1 MKLKIE
7 ISPGCEEEIIIRAP
21 EANEK
26 IQRLRRLIEDEL
38 GRAGEL
44 TLHDA
49 GKEYYLPY
57 SEILF
62 FEANAGKVY
71 AHTDKAFYVC
81 QMSLTELCGVLPR
94 SFARASKSCLIN
106 TAAVYSV
113 RRSPTGIGEV
123 EFISGK
129 KKVYIS
135 RMYYKTVKEII
146 EETRLKK

>member
-26 IQRLRRLIEDEL
+26 IQRLRRIIEDEL

-49 GKEYYLPY
+49 GKEYYIPY
-57 SEILF
+57 SDIIF
-62 FEANAGKVY
+62 FEANAGRVY

-81 QMSLTELCGVLPR
+81 PMSLTELCGILPR
-94 SFARASKSCLIN
+94 SFARASKSCMKSERPYTRVSRTLLPI
-106 TAAVYSV
+106 TTV
-113 RRSPTGIGEV
+113 
-123 EFISGK
+123 IS
-129 KKVYIS
+129 
-135 RMYYKTVKEII
+135 T
-146 EETRLKK
+146 TRQGR